1 MTLAERNQYKRRA
14 DRVQEIVR
22 TIEQLEGW
30 KQTTF
35 KRLETFGGLVLFGAQ
50 PEKVWRLGIDT
61 LIAQLEQELADVD
74 RPSDLKPLPA
84 WHQDGD
90 FGEPCVHISR
100 AINGDCLT
108 CSAKAADLGNGTLTE
123 KQIERYPVIDK
134 NPRPS
139 TSTAGSVLSYDPHRI
154 LATAGGGQ

>member
-1 MTLAERNQYKRRA
+1 MTPAECTAEQRAAYKTRA

-61 LIAQLEQELADVD
+61 LIAQLEQELADLD
-74 RPSDLKPLPA
+74 RPKVATIPQFSVAKQECL
-84 WHQDGD
+84 
-90 FGEPCVHISR
+90 HISR
-100 AINGDCLT
+100 DILDNCMECGK
-108 CSAKAADLGNGTLTE
+108 SAADLGTLTE
-123 KQIERYPVIDK
+123 KQIARYPVIDK

-154 LATAGGGQ
+154 LSTAGGGQ